1 MITARESSTSSS
13 TCSRD
18 RWHLLPDSRR
28 EASESESSTSTARS
42 SRATLNRPVRRLK
55 GLHLKS
61 NSFYEENALPSVT
74 PGPTPGNT
82 RSQQFRP
89 SDVSVTASTLPY
101 AQDEAYSNQRLRSP
115 RFEPVAP
122 TWLTHHRATTSSAL
136 LGQPSVP
143 LARRTC
149 CSGAI
154 RMSASRG
161 KRTRIL

>member
-122 TWLTHHRATTSSAL
+122 TWLTHP
-136 LGQPSVP
+136 PSNNEFGSPRPAFSPAGSTNMLQWGDPHVGV
-143 LARRTC
+143 
-149 CSGAI
+149 SG
-154 RMSASRG
+154 
-161 KRTRIL
+161 